1 MLNSLEGG
9 RPCTSSAALKAG
21 GGLRVRS
28 FRGVFVK
35 GAETTLLLRIDGSI
49 RDLKMNVNFVRI
61 LTSTTLFSMSIAHKM
76 TEDTSSTD
84 KNDYEDASLVAEQE
98 AFLSSGSLPAA
109 KVIRTIEK
117 PQNQHTGDEYVR
129 HGPEWYQ
136 QMRGVRFRLDDL
148 EEDDIPP
155 KHEERAPRK
164 SADTS
169 PLGSAMMG
177 DIVERKTSN
186 APPVFSASGQKN
198 PKGFPTPRRLG
209 RQAAN
214 QKVPIES
221 SSPSG
226 NQPEGKALMEEID
239 RENRKKMAEM
249 SEEEIL
255 QLQKSLQ
262 ESLPASL
269 REKLLNKANTEKE
282 PSTDVPTSSSKPV
295 GKTPPNPSVSHI
307 DDTFDD
313 QSFDEHLRTFFPPST
328 TSNSRPEWTLP
339 VHPAEEAFYSTPDN
353 SSPEASTMRFDFNGK
368 YIPPGTSRILP
379 THLGLHHHSLD
390 PGAAG
395 YTFSELSIL
404 ARSIQPSQKC
414 IALKIIGCVLTDIA
428 KGKYTWDITEG
439 LWDEIDREK
448 IVEILLEVAKGGKEF
463 GGNRSVQRY
472 AEDAVSKWVDADG
485 PTMWEERLRKKGFE
499 KVDTE

>member
-1 MLNSLEGG
+1 
-9 RPCTSSAALKAG
+9 
-21 GGLRVRS
+21 
-28 FRGVFVK
+28 
-35 GAETTLLLRIDGSI
+35 
-49 RDLKMNVNFVRI
+49 
-61 LTSTTLFSMSIAHKM
+61 M
-76 TEDTSSTD
+76 TEDPSSTAN
-84 KNDYEDASLVAEQE
+84 NDEDASLVAEQE
-98 AFLSSGSLPAA
+98 AFLSYGSRPAA
-109 KVIRTIEK
+109 TVIRTTDK
-117 PQNQHTGDEYVR
+117 PQNPPPDDEYVR

-148 EEDDIPP
+148 GDDDIPP
-155 KHEERAPRK
+155 KHETRTPRK
-164 SADTS
+164 PTDNS

-198 PKGFPTPRRLG
+198 PMKGFPAPRRLG
-209 RQAAN
+209 RQTPN
-214 QKVPIES
+214 QKLPVES

-226 NQPEGKALMEEID
+226 NQLEGKALMEEID

-269 REKLLNKANTEKE
+269 REKLLNKSNIEKD
-282 PSTDVPTSSSKPV
+282 PSTQAPGPPAKPAE
-295 GKTPPNPSVSHI
+295 KTPPKSSFRRG

-313 QSFDEHLRTFFPPST
+313 QSFDEHLRTFFPPAT
-328 TSNSRPEWTLP
+328 TSISRPEWTLP

-353 SSPEASTMRFDFNGK
+353 SSPEPSTMRFDFNGK
-368 YIPPGTSRILP
+368 YIPPNTSHTLP
-379 THLGLHHHSLD
+379 THLGLHHHSLA

-395 YTFSELSIL
+395 YTLSELSIL

-414 IALKIIGCVLTDIA
+414 IALKIIGSVLTDIA
-428 KGKYTWDITEG
+428 KGKYTWDISEG
-439 LWDEIDREK
+439 LWDEIDRER
-448 IVEILLEVAKGGKEF
+448 IVEILLGVAKGGKES

-472 AEDAVSKWVDADG
+472 AEDAVSNWVNAEG
-485 PTMWEERLRKKGFE
+485 PTLWEERLRKKGFE

>member
-1 MLNSLEGG
+1 MSEDVSKTEND
-9 RPCTSSAALKAG
+9 AA
-21 GGLRVRS
+21 
-28 FRGVFVK
+28 
-35 GAETTLLLRIDGSI
+35 
-49 RDLKMNVNFVRI
+49 
-61 LTSTTLFSMSIAHKM
+61 
-76 TEDTSSTD
+76 
-84 KNDYEDASLVAEQE
+84 DASLVAEQE
-98 AFLSSGSLPAA
+98 AFLSSGSRPAA
-109 KVIRTIEK
+109 KVIRTTEK
-117 PQNQHTGDEYVR
+117 PQDSPPSDGYVR

-148 EEDDIPP
+148 EDVDIPP
-155 KHEERAPRK
+155 SRDKRTHRK

-186 APPVFSASGQKN
+186 APPIFSAGGQKSST
-198 PKGFPTPRRLG
+198 KGFPAPRRLG
-209 RQAAN
+209 RQTPN
-214 QKVPIES
+214 QKAPIES
-221 SSPSG
+221 SSSSG
-226 NQPEGKALMEEID
+226 NQLEGKALMEEID

-255 QLQKSLQ
+255 ELQKSLQ

-269 REKLLNKANTEKE
+269 REKLLNRTNTEKE
-282 PSTDVPTSSSKPV
+282 PSPDVPASSNKPPE
-295 GKTPPNPSVSHI
+295 KTPPKPSISRI

-313 QSFDEHLRTFFPPST
+313 QSFDEHLRTFFPPTT
-328 TSNSRPEWTLP
+328 TSTSRPEWTLP
-339 VHPAEEAFYSTPDN
+339 IHPAEEAFYSTPDN

-368 YIPPGTSRILP
+368 YIPPSTSSTLP
-379 THLGLHHHSLD
+379 THLGLHHHSLA

-395 YTFSELSIL
+395 YTLSEISIL

-439 LWDEIDREK
+439 LWDEIDRER
-448 IVEILLEVAKGGKEF
+448 IVEILLDVAKGGKES

-499 KVDTE
+499 KVGSE